1 MPADIPQ
8 LPSGPETVPCLDGG
22 RRSLFVDAL
31 NVAYWCGQPPSLRLP
46 ITLIAGLLA
55 AGHDALLCFDASA
68 RYQLKDDA
76 EAYARLIE
84 LDRLALEVPSGIPAD
99 RVLLKKAN
107 TSNGAI
113 LSRDHFR
120 NHRRRYR
127 RLIDDPARVI
137 AGYVR
142 NDRLLLPALALDL
155 PLPAT
160 TELAWALLPIA
171 NAAGSMAI
179 R

>member
-1 MPADIPQ
+1 MPADILL
-8 LPSGPETVPCLDGG
+8 LPSDPETVPHIDDG

-31 NVAYWCGQPPSLRLP
+31 NIAYWCGQPPSLRLP

-55 AGHDALLCFDASA
+55 AGHDAVLCFDASA

-76 EAYARLIE
+76 EAYAQLIQH
-84 LDRLALEVPSGIPAD
+84 DGLAFEVPSGIPAD

-107 TSNGAI
+107 ASHGAI

-127 RLIDDPARVI
+127 RLIDDPARI
-137 AGYVR
+137 LAGYVR

-171 NAAGSMAI
+171 DTAH
-179 R
+179 

>member
-1 MPADIPQ
+1 MQMHEPMMSQPKDAP
-8 LPSGPETVPCLDGG
+8 LADGG

-46 ITLIAGLLA
+46 VTLIAGLLA
-55 AGHDALLCFDASA
+55 AGHDAVLCFDASA

-76 EAYARLIE
+76 QAYAQLIQ
-84 LDRLALEVPSGIPAD
+84 LDGLAFEVPSGIPAD
-99 RVLLKKAN
+99 RILLKKAN
-107 TSNGAI
+107 ASNGAI

-160 TELAWALLPIA
+160 TEQAWSLLPIA
-171 NAAGSMAI
+171 GAAGSAVI

>member
-1 MPADIPQ
+1 MPADIPH
-8 LPSGPETVPCLDGG
+8 LPSGLETVPCPDGG
-22 RRSLFVDAL
+22 RRPLFVDAL

-46 ITLIAGLLA
+46 ITLIAGLQA

-68 RYQLKDDA
+68 RYRLKDDA
-76 EAYARLIE
+76 EAYARLIQ
-84 LDRLALEVPSGIPAD
+84 LDGLAFEVPSGIPAD

-107 TSNGAI
+107 ASNGAI

-120 NHRRRYR
+120 DHRRRYR
-127 RLIDDPARVI
+127 RLIDDPARVL
-137 AGYVR
+137 AGHVG

-160 TELAWALLPIA
+160 TEQAWALLPIA
-171 NAAGSMAI
+171 DTAC
-179 R
+179 

>member
-1 MPADIPQ
+1 MPMSP
-8 LPSGPETVPCLDGG
+8 LYGPETVSLANDI
-22 RRSLFVDAL
+22 RRPFWIDAL

-55 AGHDALLCFDASA
+55 AGHEALLCFDASA

-76 EAYARLIE
+76 EAYAQLIQPE
-84 LDRLALEVPSGIPAD
+84 GLAFEVPSGIPAD

-107 TSNGAI
+107 ASHGVI

-160 TELAWALLPIA
+160 TELAWALLPIKVV
-171 NAAGSMAI
+171 AGSTVI

>member
-1 MPADIPQ
+1 MPVDIPL
-8 LPSGPETVPCLDGG
+8 LPSGPETVPPDDGG
-22 RRSLFVDAL
+22 QRPLFVDAL

-68 RYQLKDDA
+68 RYQLKVDA
-76 EAYARLIE
+76 AAYAKLIQ
-84 LDRLALEVPSGIPAD
+84 LDGLAFEVPSGIPAD
-99 RVLLKKAN
+99 RVLLKQAN
-107 TSNGAI
+107 AANGAI

-160 TELAWALLPIA
+160 TEQAWALLPITDTA
-171 NAAGSMAI
+171 